1 MSVQEM
7 RELSGLLRR
16 EGGIGLFVYTGG
28 FTSEAS
34 SEAKT
39 SDQHVEI
46 MDMKHFINLW
56 KTHYAD
62 LSEKDKILLPL
73 REIMFLAPNS

>member
-1 MSVQEM
+1 M

-16 EGGIGLFVYTGG
+16 EGDIGLFVSTGG

-39 SDQHVEI
+39 SGRHVEI
-46 MDMKHFINLW
+46 MDMKRFIDLW

-62 LSEKDKILLPL
+62 LSEKDRALLPL